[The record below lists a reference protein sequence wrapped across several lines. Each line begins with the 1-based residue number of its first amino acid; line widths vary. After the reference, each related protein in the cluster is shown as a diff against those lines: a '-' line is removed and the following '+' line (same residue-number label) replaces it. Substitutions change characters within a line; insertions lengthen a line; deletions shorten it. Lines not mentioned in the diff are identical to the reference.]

1 MQSGDTTS
9 DRRRDAAATSPSA
22 PAHSAGARARCG
34 PLRGLGCSWA
44 LAGNALHQTWS
55 EIRKAPC
62 TYCIGV
68 SSVLLVVIVAAVVT
82 TLISKAPLIFLREA
96 ENSAGQIDLQ
106 LVPDPDS
113 SSQFLNYTQFAGSIA
128 LGPASTASYYQ
139 YHASRLSLP
148 GDAYGAAQCLAP
160 GSAFARGAAA
170 PASAPNGWMYT
181 WPVPAPPGTR
191 ATGSGIFDCGRETC
205 LPAACADAPV
215 ATGIQ
220 FLFLDTAAE
229 ASMSLGRAWGFGALA
244 PGEVVVPQAL
254 ATKLGGLQAGDTL
267 YAVLRADALVSL
279 ALAPALSAPGSP
291 VHGAD
296 AVGWPSLVAKH
307 PLTAVPFVVA
317 AVADNG
323 LKGKVGRGDGSATII
338 GELAGLEAWLPGRV
352 HPLLQAVRA
361 AAASH
366 GAAGGWPTNMTTV
379 AAAVGGSGSGGVVP
393 PPPSRPLAWY
403 SSSIVANLPPST
415 RISAYS
421 NSNYDRLRATVA
433 DYASSLL

>member
-1 MQSGDTTS
+1 MQSGGS
-9 DRRRDAAATSPSA
+9 SGRRRDATAL
-22 PAHSAGARARCG
+22 PASGGTAAGARARCG
-34 PLRGLGCSWA
+34 PLRGWGCSWA

-113 SSQFLNYTQFAGSIA
+113 SSQFLNYTQFAGSVA
-128 LGPASTASYYQ
+128 LGPASTAAYYQ

-148 GDAYGAAQCLAP
+148 GDAYGAAQCLSP
-160 GSAFARGAAA
+160 GSASARGAAS
-170 PASAPNGWMYT
+170 PASAPNAWMYA
-181 WPVPAPPGTR
+181 WPAPAPPGT
-191 ATGSGIFDCGRETC
+191 AGGGSGGGVFDCGRETC

-215 ATGIQ
+215 AAGVQ
-220 FLFLDTAAE
+220 FMFLDTAAE
-229 ASMSLGRAWGFGALA
+229 GRMSLGRAWGFGTLA
-244 PGEVVVPQAL
+244 PGEVVIPQAL

-279 ALAPALSAPGSP
+279 ALAPSLNAPGSP
-291 VHGAD
+291 VHGSD
-296 AVGWPSLVAKH
+296 AYGWPALVAKH
-307 PLTAVPFVVA
+307 PLAAVPFTVA

-338 GELAGLEAWLPGRV
+338 GEIAGLQAWLPGRV

-366 GAAGGWPTNMTTV
+366 GAAGGWPLNTT
-379 AAAVGGSGSGGVVP
+379 AALTASGVSVV
-393 PPPSRPLAWY
+393 PPSRPLAWY